1 MTSVNSDRNM
11 PKDGF
16 SNSVRKTA
24 ATCVR
29 LHEPCEEEV
38 HHEVMALGIA
48 CHQRRG
54 AMELF
59 PKTEAMP
66 A

>member
-1 MTSVNSDRNM
+1 MTSVNSDRNI
-11 PKDGF
+11 PKTDL
-16 SNSVRKTA
+16 A
-24 ATCVR
+24 ILWPTCVR

-38 HHEVMALGIA
+38 HHEVMALVIA